1 MGTVR
6 PRTPSGRRALLLY
19 LCALISAISI
29 LAAGRD
35 AAWADQGRE
44 LRVCADPNNLPFS
57 NRRREGFENKIAEL
71 IAAEL
76 HATVRYTWWPQR
88 RGFIRNT
95 LRERTCDVV
104 MGVPSSYELVLTL
117 KPYYRS
123 TYVFMY
129 RKDSGLEIRSFDD
142 PILRN
147 VKIGVHVIG
156 DDYANSPPAHALG
169 NRNIVENVVGY
180 SVFGD
185 YSEENP
191 PARIVDAVAAGEVDV
206 AIVWGPIAG
215 YFAKRQPVELELVPV
230 TPAIDL
236 PFLPFV
242 YDMSM
247 GVRREEEALA
257 LKDELEE
264 IVERKAAEIGAI
276 LQDYGV
282 PLVELMG
289 RR

>member
-6 PRTPSGRRALLLY
+6 PRTPSGRRALLLH
-19 LCALISAISI
+19 LCALITAGSFV
-29 LAAGRD
+29 AAGGD

-142 PILRN
+142 PILRE

-169 NRNIVENVVGY
+169 NRNIVQNVVGY

>member
-19 LCALISAISI
+19 LCVLISAISI

-57 NRRREGFENKIAEL
+57 NQRREGFENKIAEL

-142 PILRN
+142 PSLRN

-169 NRNIVENVVGY
+169 NRNIVQNVVGY

>member
-169 NRNIVENVVGY
+169 NRNIVQNVVGY

-282 PLVELMG
+282 PLVQLMG